1 MKKEKNFKK
10 ICIFARKFIK
20 NIMYQLIKQTHSL
33 CAYLVLAV
41 LIIAVINAIIGFFG
55 KRKYFGIKDL
65 RLSLFALVFSH
76 IQLLLGL
83 LVYVTTPRLQMWSEG
98 ARVVMKDS
106 LLRQLLVEHP
116 MINIIAVT
124 LITVGWVKLKKQ
136 TEVRKMY
143 GKIALFY
150 GIALVCLLSMIPW
163 KLWWSV

>member
-1 MKKEKNFKK
+1 M
-10 ICIFARKFIK
+10 
-20 NIMYQLIKQTHSL
+20 
-33 CAYLVLAV
+33 
-41 LIIAVINAIIGFFG
+41 
-55 KRKYFGIKDL
+55 
-65 RLSLFALVFSH
+65 SLFALVFSH

-98 ARVVMKDS
+98 AKVVMKDS

-116 MINIIAVT
+116 IMNIIAVT

-150 GIALVCLLSMIPW
+150 GIAVVCLLSMIPW
-163 KLWWSV
+163 KLWWFV

>member
-1 MKKEKNFKK
+1 ME
-10 ICIFARKFIK
+10 
-20 NIMYQLIKQTHSL
+20 MLSYVSLI
-33 CAYLVLAV
+33 A
-41 LIIAVINAIIGFFG
+41 LIIAIVLGFFRKTNVG
-55 KRKYFGIKDL
+55 IIAIAMAFFLGKYFGIKDL

-98 ARVVMKDS
+98 AKVVMKDS

-116 MINIIAVT
+116 IMNIIAVT

-150 GIALVCLLSMIPW
+150 GIAVVCLLSMIPW
-163 KLWWSV
+163 KLWWFV